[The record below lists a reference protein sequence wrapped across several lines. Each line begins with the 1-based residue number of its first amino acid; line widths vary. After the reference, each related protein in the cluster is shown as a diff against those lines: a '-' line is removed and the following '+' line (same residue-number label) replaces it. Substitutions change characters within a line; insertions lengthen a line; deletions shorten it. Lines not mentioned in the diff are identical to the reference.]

1 MSTLFLMLAA
11 ATIPLR
17 NPFWPVGYHGKAE
30 TISDEPRI
38 QITVDSTAENE
49 EASRTSANDET
60 LAAAAAE
67 QDLDDVQMMNRRW
80 IEARKSLKIGGM
92 MKAMDDKS
100 RQSISINGRIY
111 GNGDLISTNHD
122 GYRFTWRVK
131 GLTDSKTLKL
141 VRLRARELD
150 ENEK

>member
-1 MSTLFLMLAA
+1 MNALFLILAA

-30 TISDEPRI
+30 TISDEPRVRI
-38 QITVDSTAENE
+38 AVDANAEE
-49 EASRTSANDET
+49 DAKTSVNDET
-60 LAAAAAE
+60 LAAAAE
-67 QDLDDVQMMNRRW
+67 QDLDDAQMMNRRW

-92 MKAMDDKS
+92 MKSMGDKKH
-100 RQSISINGRIY
+100 QSISINGRIY